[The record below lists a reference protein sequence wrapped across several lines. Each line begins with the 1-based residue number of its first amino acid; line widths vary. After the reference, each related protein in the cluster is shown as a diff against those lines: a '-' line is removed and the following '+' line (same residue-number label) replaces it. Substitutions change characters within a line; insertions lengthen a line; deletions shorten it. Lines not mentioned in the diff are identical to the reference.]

1 MEHQDSSPLL
11 RHLAIISLLLCWIV
25 SPEQQPNM
33 VSKVNSW
40 HSNVLFIVLC
50 GNVVVI
56 LTFWHVP
63 FHSVMHAFSFTGNK
77 KQVNHFYLN
86 LLCTDLYLQNANCLY
101 AARACISFS
110 LLSHYIYRP
119 SPPLCGRVS
128 AISFQYCLFSV
139 MSVLIS
145 YCLSEIT
152 SNVG

>member
-1 MEHQDSSPLL
+1 MEHQDSSPSL

-33 VSKVNSW
+33 VSKVKSW

-101 AARACISFS
+101 AARAWPSISFS
-110 LLSHYIYRP
+110 LLSHYILQTI
-119 SPPLCGRVS
+119 STSLWTSLCHQFPILS
-128 AISFQYCLFSV
+128 LFSHV
-139 MSVLIS
+139 SSHFVLS
-145 YCLSEIT
+145 LW
-152 SNVG
+152 NNK